1 MAIDSPLDAMLR
13 AQHYREEEKR
23 KKYNPVSAGR
33 FRAPAT
39 MSMLGIEERPVEFE
53 PNEAA
58 KKYLEDFMLQTGRRL
73 YVKPEEDTGFGNAN
87 TGDGSGYYQPEAK
100 EGGSN
105 DPRKRFVYVDSKK
118 PDLFTIIHEGGHA
131 QDQTL
136 LEASLDE
143 GLGRDKFFNT
153 VVVDESDADKLKR
166 FMETAGPIGRLK
178 SETIAQKY
186 AIDYLKSKGYSDD
199 QILGMDKV
207 GDHGLYPYSYVNNAF
222 NYAEGTGSQD
232 RADLVTTPDANT
244 VDRSNLDF
252 LVNRLGELYTT
263 PGYLETRD
271 KISQDAFTYL
281 GNQLGRFT
289 GAGDKTPREVYTGTI
304 FDN

>member
-13 AQHYREEEKR
+13 AQRYREEEKR

-39 MSMLGIEERPVEFE
+39 MSMLGIKERPVEFE

-73 YVKPEEDTGFGNAN
+73 YVKPEQDTVFGKAN
-87 TGDGSGYYQPEAK
+87 TGDGSGYYAPDAV

-105 DPRKRFVYVDSKK
+105 DPRKRFVYVDSKN
-118 PDLFTIIHEGGHA
+118 PDLFTLIHEGGHA
-131 QDQTL
+131 QDRTL

-143 GLGRDKFFNT
+143 GMGRDKFFNT
-153 VVVDESDADKLKR
+153 VVPDESYGDNLKR
-166 FMETAGPIGRLK
+166 YMETAGPIGRLK

-199 QILGMDKV
+199 QILGMEQV
-207 GDHGLYPYSYVNNAF
+207 GDFGLYPYSYVNQGIG
-222 NYAEGTGSQD
+222 YREGTGRQD
-232 RADLVTTPDANT
+232 RANLVTTPDSNT

-263 PGYLETRD
+263 PGYLEARD
-271 KISQDAFTYL
+271 KIQQDAFTYL

-289 GAGDKTPREVYTGTI
+289 QAGDQTPREVNTRTI
-304 FDN
+304 FDY